1 MRYITHDW
9 PDAHAKKILKQ
20 LRVAAQ
26 SYTKLIIYEFLVPYA
41 APSNKEFSHIPGAE
55 VPIPPYPLLPNLGP
69 VSNTTVLA
77 DLQVLQVSSNH
88 CNCGKN

>member
-26 SYTKLIIYEFLVPYA
+26 LYTKLILYEFLVPYA
-41 APSNKEFSHIPGAE
+41 TPSNAEFSHIPGAE
-55 VPIPPYPLLPNLGP
+55 VPIPPFPLLPNLGP
-69 VSNTTVLA
+69 VSNVTMLA
-77 DLQVLQVSSNH
+77 DLQVLEVFLNH
-88 CNCGKN
+88 CKLR